1 MRGNTTLR
9 IKADEAHGISH
20 WNVYRRERRFGKND
34 LFRGGIMITDI
45 VHLHAGLKAT
55 LKEFGNVWPNFVVSS
70 KVWQLPLL
78 AEQKATVHI
87 EARALDGCAAID
99 AALQAMSMFE
109 RMDNQAPGTVMR
121 LPGYFALSESVLYW
135 VREINQL
142 KDQLMMEIE
151 KTRVELNLAPS
162 ARSKILRQALGGQMS
177 MKQLLRHI
185 QAFDI
190 CPRLIVFTWA
200 GHTTGGERVA
210 VGKVRELLGKTAKQQ
225 AMKEG
230 IEVDQTL
237 AGAEL
242 RRIVNLADQASL
254 IKYKKVAP
262 HPRAMVYF
270 SENSRYDAMIHSNL
284 PMFVLAG
291 DRSTDVHEL
300 RDFDRHT
307 RQAQRPD
314 KKKRIKVIPRMNLY
328 LNPDDLVGQ
337 RKADVQVS
345 NPSSVSSTYSASGQ
359 RKILIE
365 TPDTAQLDLN
375 FLLSDD

>member
-1 MRGNTTLR
+1 M
-9 IKADEAHGISH
+9 IVDIMYSH
-20 WNVYRRERRFGKND
+20 SRLN
-34 LFRGGIMITDI
+34 
-45 VHLHAGLKAT
+45 AA
-55 LKEFGNVWPNFVVSS
+55 LKEFGNVWPNFVVQS

-78 AEQKATVHI
+78 AEQKATDHI
-87 EARALDGCAAID
+87 EARALEGSAAIH

-109 RMDNQAPGTVMR
+109 RMPGQAPGTVMR
-121 LPGYFALSESVLYW
+121 LPGYFVLSASVLHW

-210 VGKVRELLGKTAKQQ
+210 VGKIRELLGKTAKKQ
-225 AMKEG
+225 AIKEG

-242 RRIVNLADQASL
+242 RRIVNLTDQASL

-270 SENSRYDAMIHSNL
+270 SEHSRYDAMIHSNL

-291 DRSTDVHEL
+291 DHPTDVHEL
-300 RDFDRHT
+300 RNFDRYA

-314 KKKRIKVIPRMNLY
+314 KKTRIEVIPRMSLY
-328 LNPDDLVGQ
+328 FNPDDLVGQ

-345 NPSSVSSTYSASGQ
+345 KSSSVSSTYSAGGQ
-359 RKILIE
+359 RKILKE
-365 TPDTAQLDLN
+365 TPDTVQLDLN
-375 FLLSDD
+375 FLLPDDQR

>member
-1 MRGNTTLR
+1 
-9 IKADEAHGISH
+9 
-20 WNVYRRERRFGKND
+20 
-34 LFRGGIMITDI
+34 MICDI
-45 VHLHAGLKAT
+45 VHSHTRLIAT
-55 LKEFGNVWPNFVVSS
+55 LEEFGNVWPKFVVHS

-78 AEQKATVHI
+78 AEQKASDHI
-87 EARALDGCAAID
+87 EVRALEGIAAID

-109 RMDNQAPGTVMR
+109 RMPDQAPGTVMR
-121 LPGYFALSESVLYW
+121 LPGYFALSESVLHW

-142 KDQLMMEIE
+142 KDQLTMEIE
-151 KTRVELNLAPS
+151 KTRAELNLAPS

-177 MKQLLRHI
+177 MKQLQRHI

-190 CPRLIVFTWA
+190 CPRLVVFTWA

-210 VGKVRELLGKTAKQQ
+210 VGKIRELLGKTAKQQ

-230 IEVDQTL
+230 IEVEQTL

-270 SENSRYDAMIHSNL
+270 SDNSRYDAMIHSNL

-291 DRSTDVHEL
+291 DHPTDVHEL
-300 RDFDRHT
+300 RDFDRHA

-314 KKKRIKVIPRMNLY
+314 KKTRIEVIPRMSLY

-337 RKADVQVS
+337 RKADMQVS
-345 NPSSVSSTYSASGQ
+345 KPSSVSSTYSAGVQ
-359 RKILIE
+359 RKILKE
-365 TPDTAQLDLN
+365 APDTAQLDLN
-375 FLLSDD
+375 FLRSDD

>member
-1 MRGNTTLR
+1 M
-9 IKADEAHGISH
+9 IAEIVCAHSLLI
-20 WNVYRRERRFGKND
+20 
-34 LFRGGIMITDI
+34 
-45 VHLHAGLKAT
+45 AT
-55 LKEFGNVWPNFVVSS
+55 LKEFGNVWPNFVVHS

-78 AEQKATVHI
+78 TEQKATDHI
-87 EARALDGCAAID
+87 EARALEGSAAIG

-109 RMDNQAPGTVMR
+109 RMPDQAPGTVMR
-121 LPGYFALSESVLYW
+121 LPGYFAISESVLHW
-135 VREINQL
+135 VREINLL

-210 VGKVRELLGKTAKQQ
+210 VGKVRELLGKAAKQQ

-230 IEVDQTL
+230 IEADQTL

-291 DRSTDVHEL
+291 DHPSDVHEL
-300 RDFDRHT
+300 RDFDRHA

-314 KKKRIKVIPRMNLY
+314 KKTRIEVIPRMSLS

-345 NPSSVSSTYSASGQ
+345 KPSTVSSTYSAGGQ
-359 RKILIE
+359 RKIHIE
-365 TPDTAQLDLN
+365 TPDAAQLDLN
-375 FLLSDD
+375 FLRPDD

>member
-1 MRGNTTLR
+1 M
-9 IKADEAHGISH
+9 
-20 WNVYRRERRFGKND
+20 
-34 LFRGGIMITDI
+34 MTDI
-45 VHLHAGLKAT
+45 VHLHACLNAT
-55 LKEFGNVWPNFVVSS
+55 LKEFGNVWPNFVVRS
-70 KVWQLPLL
+70 KAWQLPLL
-78 AEQKATVHI
+78 AEQKATDHI
-87 EARALDGCAAID
+87 EARALEGCAAID
-99 AALQAMSMFE
+99 AAIQAMSMFE
-109 RMDNQAPGTVMR
+109 RMPDQAPGTVMR
-121 LPGYFALSESVLYW
+121 LPGYFALSESVLHW
-135 VREINQL
+135 VKEINQL
-142 KDQLMMEIE
+142 KDQLMMAIE
-151 KTRVELNLAPS
+151 RTRVEMNLAPS

-230 IEVDQTL
+230 VEVDQTL

-270 SENSRYDAMIHSNL
+270 SDNSRYDAMTHSNL

-291 DRSTDVHEL
+291 DHPTDIHEL
-300 RDFDRHT
+300 RDFNRHT

-314 KKKRIKVIPRMNLY
+314 KKTRIEVIPRMNLY

-337 RKADVQVS
+337 RKADVQIS
-345 NPSSVSSTYSASGQ
+345 KPSSVSSTYAAGSQ
-359 RKILIE
+359 RKKIIQ
-365 TPDTAQLDLN
+365 TPDTPQLDLN
-375 FLLSDD
+375 FFLHDD

>member
-1 MRGNTTLR
+1 M
-9 IKADEAHGISH
+9 
-20 WNVYRRERRFGKND
+20 
-34 LFRGGIMITDI
+34 MTDI
-45 VHLHAGLKAT
+45 VHLHACLNAT
-55 LKEFGNVWPNFVVSS
+55 LKEFGNAWPNFVVRS

-78 AEQKATVHI
+78 AEQKAADHI
-87 EARALDGCAAID
+87 EARALEGCAAID
-99 AALQAMSMFE
+99 AAIQAMSMFE
-109 RMDNQAPGTVMR
+109 RMPDQAPGTVMR
-121 LPGYFALSESVLYW
+121 LPGYFALSESVLHW
-135 VREINQL
+135 VKEINQL
-142 KDQLMMEIE
+142 KDQLMMALERTRIE
-151 KTRVELNLAPS
+151 MNLAPS
-162 ARSKILRQALGGQMS
+162 ARSKILRLALGGQMS

-230 IEVDQTL
+230 VEVDQTL

-270 SENSRYDAMIHSNL
+270 SDNSRYDAMTHSNL

-291 DRSTDVHEL
+291 DHPTDIHEL
-300 RDFDRHT
+300 RNFNRHT

-314 KKKRIKVIPRMNLY
+314 KKTRIEVIPRMNLY

-337 RKADVQVS
+337 RKAEVQIS
-345 NPSSVSSTYSASGQ
+345 KPSSVSSTYAAGSQ
-359 RKILIE
+359 RKKIIE
-365 TPDTAQLDLN
+365 THDTPQLDLN
-375 FLLSDD
+375 FFLPDD

>member
-1 MRGNTTLR
+1 M
-9 IKADEAHGISH
+9 
-20 WNVYRRERRFGKND
+20 
-34 LFRGGIMITDI
+34 MTDI
-45 VHLHAGLKAT
+45 VHLHACLNAT
-55 LKEFGNVWPNFVVSS
+55 LKEFGNAWPNFVVRS

-78 AEQKATVHI
+78 AEQKAADHI
-87 EARALDGCAAID
+87 EARSLEGCAAID
-99 AALQAMSMFE
+99 AAIQAMSMFE
-109 RMDNQAPGTVMR
+109 RMPDQAPGTVMR
-121 LPGYFALSESVLYW
+121 LPGYFALSESVLHW
-135 VREINQL
+135 VKEINQL
-142 KDQLMMEIE
+142 KDQLMMAIE
-151 KTRVELNLAPS
+151 RTRVEMNLAPS

-230 IEVDQTL
+230 IDVDQTL

-270 SENSRYDAMIHSNL
+270 SDNSRYDAMTHSNL

-291 DRSTDVHEL
+291 DHPTDIHEL
-300 RDFDRHT
+300 RDFNRHT

-314 KKKRIKVIPRMNLY
+314 KKTRIEVIPRMNLY

-337 RKADVQVS
+337 RKAEVQIS
-345 NPSSVSSTYSASGQ
+345 NPSSVSSTYAAGSQ
-359 RKILIE
+359 RIKIIE
-365 TPDTAQLDLN
+365 TPDTPQLDFN
-375 FLLSDD
+375 FFLPDD

>member
-1 MRGNTTLR
+1 M
-9 IKADEAHGISH
+9 IS
-20 WNVYRRERRFGKND
+20 
-34 LFRGGIMITDI
+34 DI
-45 VHLHAGLKAT
+45 VRSHARLIAA
-55 LKEFGNVWPNFVVSS
+55 LNEFSFVWPNSVVHS

-78 AEQKATVHI
+78 AEQKATDHI
-87 EARALDGCAAID
+87 ETRALEGSEAID
-99 AALQAMSMFE
+99 AAVQAMSMFE
-109 RMDNQAPGTVMR
+109 RMPDQAPGTVMR
-121 LPGYFALSESVLYW
+121 LPGYFALSESVLDW
-135 VREINQL
+135 VKEINQL
-142 KDQLMMEIE
+142 KDQLTMEIE

-177 MKQLLRHI
+177 MKQLLRHV

-291 DRSTDVHEL
+291 DRPIDVHEL
-300 RDFDRHT
+300 RDFDRHA

-314 KKKRIKVIPRMNLY
+314 KKKRIEVIPRMNLY

-337 RKADVQVS
+337 RKPDVQVS
-345 NPSSVSSTYSASGQ
+345 NPSSVSSTYSAGSQ
-359 RKILIE
+359 RKVLAE
-365 TPDTAQLDLN
+365 TPNTTQLDLN
-375 FLLSDD
+375 FLQSDD

>member
-1 MRGNTTLR
+1 M
-9 IKADEAHGISH
+9 
-20 WNVYRRERRFGKND
+20 
-34 LFRGGIMITDI
+34 MTDI
-45 VHLHAGLKAT
+45 VHLHACLNAT
-55 LKEFGNVWPNFVVSS
+55 LKEFGNVWPNFVVRS
-70 KVWQLPLL
+70 KAWQLPLL
-78 AEQKATVHI
+78 AEQKATDHI
-87 EARALDGCAAID
+87 EARALEGCAAID
-99 AALQAMSMFE
+99 AAIQAMSMFE
-109 RMDNQAPGTVMR
+109 RMPDQAPGTVMR
-121 LPGYFALSESVLYW
+121 LPGYFALSESVLHW
-135 VREINQL
+135 VKEINQL
-142 KDQLMMEIE
+142 KDQLMMAIE
-151 KTRVELNLAPS
+151 RTRVEMNLAPS

-230 IEVDQTL
+230 VEVDQTL

-270 SENSRYDAMIHSNL
+270 SDNSRYDAMTHSNL

-291 DRSTDVHEL
+291 DHPTDIHEL
-300 RDFDRHT
+300 RDFNRHT

-314 KKKRIKVIPRMNLY
+314 KKTRIEVIPRMNLY

-337 RKADVQVS
+337 RKAEVQIS
-345 NPSSVSSTYSASGQ
+345 KPSSVSSTYAAGSQ
-359 RKILIE
+359 RKKIIE
-365 TPDTAQLDLN
+365 TPDTPQLDLN
-375 FLLSDD
+375 FSLLDD

>member
-1 MRGNTTLR
+1 M
-9 IKADEAHGISH
+9 IS
-20 WNVYRRERRFGKND
+20 
-34 LFRGGIMITDI
+34 DI
-45 VHLHAGLKAT
+45 VHSYTRLITT
-55 LKEFGNVWPNFVVSS
+55 LKEFGSVWPNFVVHS

-78 AEQKATVHI
+78 AEQKATDHI
-87 EARALDGCAAID
+87 EARALEGCAAVD
-99 AALQAMSMFE
+99 AAIQAMSTFE
-109 RMDNQAPGTVMR
+109 RMPDQAPGTVMR
-121 LPGYFALSESVLYW
+121 LPGYFALSESVLHW
-135 VREINQL
+135 VKEINQL
-142 KDQLMMEIE
+142 KDQLTMEIE
-151 KTRVELNLAPS
+151 QTRVELNLAPS
-162 ARSKILRQALGGQMS
+162 ARSKILRQALGRQMS

-210 VGKVRELLGKTAKQQ
+210 VGKVRESLGKAAKQQ

-254 IKYKKVAP
+254 VKYKVVAP

-291 DRSTDVHEL
+291 DRSTGVHEL
-300 RDFDRHT
+300 RSFDRHA

-314 KKKRIKVIPRMNLY
+314 KKTRIEVIPRMNLY

-337 RKADVQVS
+337 RKPDIQVS
-345 NPSSVSSTYSASGQ
+345 NRSSVSSTYSASSQ
-359 RKILIE
+359 RKVLAE
-365 TPDTAQLDLN
+365 TPDAPQLDLN
-375 FLLSDD
+375 LFLPHD

>member
-1 MRGNTTLR
+1 
-9 IKADEAHGISH
+9 
-20 WNVYRRERRFGKND
+20 
-34 LFRGGIMITDI
+34 MIADI
-45 VHLHAGLKAT
+45 VHSHARLIAT
-55 LKEFGNVWPNFVVSS
+55 LEEFGNVWPKFVVHS

-78 AEQKATVHI
+78 AEQKASDHI
-87 EARALDGCAAID
+87 EVRALEGIAAID

-109 RMDNQAPGTVMR
+109 RMPDQAPGTVMR
-121 LPGYFALSESVLYW
+121 LPGYFALSESVLHW

-142 KDQLMMEIE
+142 KDQLTMEIE
-151 KTRVELNLAPS
+151 KTRAELNLAPS

-177 MKQLLRHI
+177 MKQLQRHI

-190 CPRLIVFTWA
+190 CPRLVVFTWA

-210 VGKVRELLGKTAKQQ
+210 VGKIRELLGKTAKQQ

-230 IEVDQTL
+230 IEVEQTL

-270 SENSRYDAMIHSNL
+270 SDNSRYDAMIHSNL

-291 DRSTDVHEL
+291 DYPTDVHEL
-300 RDFDRHT
+300 RNFDRHA

-314 KKKRIKVIPRMNLY
+314 KKTRIEVIPRMSLY

-337 RKADVQVS
+337 RKADMQVS
-345 NPSSVSSTYSASGQ
+345 KPSSVSSTYSAGVQ
-359 RKILIE
+359 RKILKE
-365 TPDTAQLDLN
+365 ASDTAQLDLN
-375 FLLSDD
+375 FLRPDD